1 MKLIR
6 KLNSDDIITV
16 IRNYFNVPKADINL
30 EFVTKTIGYGLN
42 EEECQDIIVS
52 IEEDGYEVS

>member
-6 KLNSDDIITV
+6 KLNSDDVITV
-16 IRNYFNVPKADINL
+16 IRNYFNVPKADINI
-30 EFVTKTIGYGLN
+30 EFITKTIGYGPN

-52 IEEDGYEVS
+52 IEEDGYEIS

>member
-6 KLNSDDIITV
+6 KLNSDDVITI
-16 IRNYFNVPKADINL
+16 IRNYFNVPKADISL

-52 IEEDGYEVS
+52 IEEDGYEIS

>member
-6 KLNSDDIITV
+6 ELNSDDVITI
-16 IRNYFNVPKADINL
+16 IRNYFNIPEADISIN
-30 EFVTKTIGYGLN
+30 FITKTIGYGVN

>member
-6 KLNSDDIITV
+6 KLNSDDLISIV
-16 IRNYFNVPKADINL
+16 RDYFNVPKADISIEIQYSNA
-30 EFVTKTIGYGLN
+30 KKDGWW
-42 EEECQDIIVS
+42 DIELT

>member
-1 MKLIR
+1 MKIIK
-6 KLNSDDIITV
+6 KLNSDDVITV
-16 IRNYFNVPKADINL
+16 IRNYFN
-30 EFVTKTIGYGLN
+30 EFITKTIGYGPN

>member
-6 KLNSDDIITV
+6 KLNSDDVITV
-16 IRNYFNVPKADINL
+16 IRNYFNVLKADINI
-30 EFVTKTIGYGLN
+30 EFITQTIGYGLN